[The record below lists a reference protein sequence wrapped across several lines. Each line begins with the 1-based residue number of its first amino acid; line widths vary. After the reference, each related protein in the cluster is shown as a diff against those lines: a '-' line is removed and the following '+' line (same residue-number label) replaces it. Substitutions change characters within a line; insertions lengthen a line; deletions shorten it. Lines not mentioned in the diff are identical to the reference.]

1 MADFALVDP
10 GKSLKTPQSSSV
22 RGILLQSPKIYNK
35 KDIVLITPEKKIDD
49 NEIFTDTRKTCFATN
64 AISAFSFFKF

>member
-22 RGILLQSPKIYNK
+22 RGILLQSPKTYNRK
-35 KDIVLITPEKKIDD
+35 KDIMLITPEKKLMI
-49 NEIFTDTRKTCFATN
+49 TKYLLTRGRRVSQLTPF
-64 AISAFSFFKF
+64 

>member
-22 RGILLQSPKIYNK
+22 RGILLQSPKIYNIK
-35 KDIVLITPEKKIDD
+35 KDIMLITPEKKLMITKYLLKGSI
-49 NEIFTDTRKTCFATN
+49 NIFTVR
-64 AISAFSFFKF
+64 